1 MMATLL
7 GPQAFRKGAD
17 LYFDRHDGK
26 AVTCEDFVR
35 AMEDAS
41 GIDLGQFRLW
51 YSQAGTPRVTA
62 DLTYDEA
69 GKFAELTLQ
78 QTIPP
83 TAGQLHKQP
92 THIPLKLA
100 LFGHESGER
109 LGSEEIGR
117 ASCRE
122 RVCQYV

>member
-1 MMATLL
+1 
-7 GPQAFRKGAD
+7 
-17 LYFDRHDGK
+17 
-26 AVTCEDFVR
+26 
-35 AMEDAS
+35 MEDAS

-100 LFGHESGER
+100 LFGHASGER
-109 LGSEEIGR
+109 LGDEPLVELRSAEQQGR
-117 ASCRE
+117 SDDRE
-122 RVCQYV
+122 RKSGGRGKRG

>member
-1 MMATLL
+1 
-7 GPQAFRKGAD
+7 
-17 LYFDRHDGK
+17 
-26 AVTCEDFVR
+26 
-35 AMEDAS
+35 MEDAS
-41 GIDLGQFRLW
+41 GIDLGKFRLW

-100 LFGHESGER
+100 LFGHESGES
-109 LGSEEIGR
+109 LVEEQTV
-117 ASCRE
+117 ASHSAAQQR
-122 RVCQYV
+122 RVDDIAEKHVL